1 MLFDPCQR
9 CQHSTPDQ
17 PTEVRESDWMPAQV
31 TYLLF
36 IFGIL
41 LGLQTSDLG
50 QLSERVR
57 PKYLVYSLRNRLFI
71 PANANTEYVNFYTCT
86 KSRFIN
92 HYKPHAMI
100 ISSIQTTAYKTQLH
114 SQCVAP
120 P

>member
-41 LGLQTSDLG
+41 LGLQTSDL
-50 QLSERVR
+50 
-57 PKYLVYSLRNRLFI
+57 
-71 PANANTEYVNFYTCT
+71 
-86 KSRFIN
+86 
-92 HYKPHAMI
+92 
-100 ISSIQTTAYKTQLH
+100 
-114 SQCVAP
+114 
-120 P
+120 